1 MTARKRITG
10 SEIKELAKR
19 LAPLTGVQLK
29 VLQLPRGALS
39 AFEPSQIGTIVGDL
53 MDACIPELASLVD
66 QVTPGLKAVG
76 LSKHEGV
83 LGDRE
88 GYPDYLHDSG
98 NRVELKLLYRD
109 PQGVQMKKPPT
120 PREPSARITQKVTT
134 KNVQPDK
141 DVLMVV
147 AYELKVL
154 DGTKDMYS
162 PTIID
167 VGLFSMIDC
176 IDARDDRLIRNG
188 GKWFGNLETPA
199 VLSALGEQKVQKG
212 EPVDGSQYGRKE
224 SEGKHFNEDT
234 NFGKLKRVPYEP
246 LQRFLKKHGAEYTG
260 RGHWPQPWKISADAK
275 AGERKLL

>member
-1 MTARKRITG
+1 MTALNRIT
-10 SEIKELAKR
+10 SSAIAELAECI
-19 LAPLTGVQLK
+19 APLIGVQLI
-29 VLQLPRGALS
+29 VLRLPRRALS
-39 AFEPSQIGTIVGDL
+39 AFEPSQVGTIVGDL

-66 QVTPGLKAVG
+66 QQKPELGGVG
-76 LSKHEGV
+76 LSKHKGV

-98 NRVELKLLYRD
+98 KRVELKLLYRN

-147 AYELKVL
+147 AYELKLL
-154 DGTKDMYS
+154 DGTEDIYS
-162 PTIID
+162 PTIVD

-176 IDARDDRLIRNG
+176 IDARDDRLIRRG
-188 GKWFGNLETPA
+188 GKWFGDLETPA
-199 VLSALGEQKVQKG
+199 VLSALGEQRVKNGK
-212 EPVDGSQYGRKE
+212 PVDRSQYGRKE
-224 SEGKHFNEDT
+224 SEGKHLNEDT

-246 LQRFLKKHGAEYTG
+246 LQRFLKKHGADYTSK
-260 RGHWPQPWKISADAK
+260 GHWPQPWNISADAK
-275 AGERKLL
+275 AGQRKLL